1 MQIMPELAVALRREL
16 EEQLTSQESAAVALS
31 TWAKVRP
38 ARAEG
43 YVRALQQALAQP
55 LPVVLWQRGAWAC
68 ATEARDTIGGELT
81 TPTDMEPLGQLW
93 LFDMIS
99 LPATV
104 KKRFCL
110 PPDARI
116 VARILLPVTGSPE
129 EGATQHGTAMG
140 YLFRTAPSA
149 RGHLGTPFL
158 RLFPDL
164 YPGAFIADPHI
175 NFVAAN
181 RYAQQHHR
189 PVRAPGKGRVFVV
202 EEHV

>member
-16 EEQLTSQESAAVALS
+16 EEQLASQESAAVELS

-38 ARAEG
+38 VRAEG
-43 YVRALQQALAQP
+43 YVRALRQALAQP
-55 LPVVLWQRGAWAC
+55 LPVLLWQRGAWAC

-81 TPTDMEPLGQLW
+81 TPADMEPLGQLW
-93 LFDMIS
+93 LFDMVS

-110 PPDARI
+110 PYDARI
-116 VARILLPVTGSPE
+116 VARVLLPVTGSSE
-129 EGATQHGTAMG
+129 EEASLAGTAMG
-140 YLFRTAPSA
+140 YLFRTAPSP
-149 RGHLGTPFL
+149 RQREGIPFL

-181 RYAQQHHR
+181 RYAHQYRQ
-189 PVRAPGKGRVFVV
+189 PVLAPGKGRIFVV

>member
-16 EEQLTSQESAAVALS
+16 EVQLATQESAAVELS

-43 YVRALQQALAQP
+43 YVRSLRHALAEP
-55 LPVVLWQRGAWAC
+55 LPVLLWQRGAWAC

-81 TPTDMEPLGQLW
+81 ALTDMEPLGQLW

-110 PPDARI
+110 PPDARC
-116 VARILLPVTGSPE
+116 VARVLLPVV
-129 EGATQHGTAMG
+129 GAPDEDASLTGTAMG
-140 YLFRTAPSA
+140 YLFRTAPSP
-149 RGHLGTPFL
+149 RQREGTPFL

-181 RYAQQHHR
+181 RYAHQHR
-189 PVRAPGKGRVFVV
+189 QPVLAPGKGRIFVV
-202 EEHV
+202 EEHA